1 MRHPDAFGLV
11 ADHSGDLGFELVYQ
25 PEFGDFLRYY
35 ERVGDEGIADL
46 LADPGAA
53 LNSGAPFAALNVAAM
68 ASCYSPNRDAAW
80 GFDLPFE
87 LHSGTLCED
96 VWARWLAHD
105 PLRMV
110 DANAEAL
117 RSLRLLYLD
126 CGRFDEYNLLY
137 GARRFADQLSALN
150 IPHEFEEFDG
160 GHRNI
165 RHRYDISLAKLSAA
179 FV

>member
-1 MRHPDAFGLV
+1 
-11 ADHSGDLGFELVYQ
+11 
-25 PEFGDFLRYY
+25 
-35 ERVGDEGIADL
+35 
-46 LADPGAA
+46 
-53 LNSGAPFAALNVAAM
+53 M
-68 ASCYSPNRDAAW
+68 ASCYSPNPDAAW

-87 LHSGTLCED
+87 LLSGALRED

-110 DANAEAL
+110 DAHAEAL

-137 GARRFADQLSALN
+137 GARRFAEQLSALN

-179 FV
+179 FG